1 MSGLPM
7 PKVTPPGLPAGQAL
21 SGGALGWRSRLVGRR
36 RTAVAVGAGCLFL
49 SLVAFAVTRR
59 HGSHA
64 PTTTGDVAAIPA
76 APVAPA
82 PVVGPG
88 PIPGPGDGTA
98 GLPPGVAGAPALTAT
113 AANVKGGG
121 EDPDLEDKGDEK
133 AREIASQKLDDKA
146 EDSGEEPSSPGTS
159 SRASARAARAK
170 ALAEGRKMLD
180 EGERLLRAQ
189 HFSEARD
196 VFTKL
201 TKVKPVRGSA
211 LVGLA
216 EISFQEKKY
225 DEAVRSAKLAAK
237 GGGGVRAR
245 VLLGD
250 AHFRLSQ
257 YKEAADAYEQALKI
271 EPTNPSAKSGLA
283 LASKRM

>member
-1 MSGLPM
+1 
-7 PKVTPPGLPAGQAL
+7 
-21 SGGALGWRSRLVGRR
+21 
-36 RTAVAVGAGCLFL
+36 
-49 SLVAFAVTRR
+49 
-59 HGSHA
+59 
-64 PTTTGDVAAIPA
+64 
-76 APVAPA
+76 
-82 PVVGPG
+82 
-88 PIPGPGDGTA
+88 
-98 GLPPGVAGAPALTAT
+98 
-113 AANVKGGG
+113 
-121 EDPDLEDKGDEK
+121 
-133 AREIASQKLDDKA
+133 
-146 EDSGEEPSSPGTS
+146 
-159 SRASARAARAK
+159 
-170 ALAEGRKMLD
+170 MLD

-201 TKVKPVRGSA
+201 TKVKPIRGSA

>member
-1 MSGLPM
+1 LA
-7 PKVTPPGLPAGQAL
+7 KV
-21 SGGALGWRSRLVGRR
+21 
-36 RTAVAVGAGCLFL
+36 
-49 SLVAFAVTRR
+49 
-59 HGSHA
+59 
-64 PTTTGDVAAIPA
+64 DVPRDE
-76 APVAPA
+76 PETEGVE
-82 PVVGPG
+82 
-88 PIPGPGDGTA
+88 GDG
-98 GLPPGVAGAPALTAT
+98 PEKV
-113 AANVKGGG
+113 
-121 EDPDLEDKGDEK
+121 DDKIDEK
-133 AREIASQKLDDKA
+133 TDDKPDEA
-146 EDSGEEPSSPGTS
+146 SLRGG
-159 SRASARAARAK
+159 SRASRAAARVARAK
-170 ALAEGRKMLD
+170 ALVESRKMLD

-201 TKVKPVRGSA
+201 TKLKPLRGSA

-257 YKEAADAYEQALKI
+257 YKEAVDAYEQALKL
-271 EPTNPSAKSGLA
+271 EPANSSAKSGLS